1 MDSFKFNINDIKNII
16 KLGNIDVPVDKIDR
30 LTEILNE
37 LYRLVMQNDE
47 TEAHFRE
54 FVRHNG
60 ATMQQHKSVLKESGT
75 DYTMEDLFNMQIW
88 IGLMFQYLD
97 STNGSSNSSI
107 A

>member
-1 MDSFKFNINDIKNII
+1 MKFNINDTKNII

-60 ATMQQHKSVLKESGT
+60 AAMQQHKFVLKEFGT

-88 IGLMFQYLD
+88 IGLMFRYID
-97 STNGSSNSSI
+97 SSSANR
-107 A
+107 